1 MISENELSSKFKKVN
16 KGELLWAENWQA
28 FSGYGR

>member
-1 MISENELSSKFKKVN
+1 MILGNELSSKFN
-16 KGELLWAENWQA
+16 KGELLWAEKWQA